1 MFFLLQINLSS
12 LASEA
17 EHSRAVQKRSAVTQ
31 VGLEMVNVRQWY
43 PLVFPWVWAPIR
55 GGRIPIDET
64 SVGCYREAVSNLTQA
79 AGISNVDIL
88 LGIL

>member
-1 MFFLLQINLSS
+1 MFFLLQMNLSS

-17 EHSRAVQKRSAVTQ
+17 EHNRAVQKRSAVTQ
-31 VGLEMVNVRQWY
+31 AGLEMVNVRQWY